1 MQTPLFQETLT
12 VESFEQSYAPDT
24 ELQVVGDVWIE
35 NGDLYVEYG
44 YDTLGD
50 DREFNITLS
59 AGTDA
64 DYSTDRFETHNGQG
78 TSTVVFAQIPAEPGH
93 EWLITIGTTDGEY
106 GASQYRVKFGSSG
119 GDEEEEPE
127 QPGSGFEDILTSPLF
142 IGGMAALV
150 ILLIVLASR

>member
-1 MQTPLFQETLT
+1 MQTPLFQETLA

-50 DREFNITLS
+50 DREFNITLTAG
-59 AGTDA
+59 AGT

-78 TSTVVFAQIPAEPGH
+78 TSTTVFARIPAEPGH

-119 GDEEEEPE
+119 GDEEEPE